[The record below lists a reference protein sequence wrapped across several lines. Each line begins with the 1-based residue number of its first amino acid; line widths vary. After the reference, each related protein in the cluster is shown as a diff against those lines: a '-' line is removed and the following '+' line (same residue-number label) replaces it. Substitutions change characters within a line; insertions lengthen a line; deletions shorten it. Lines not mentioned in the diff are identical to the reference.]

1 MDAGVRRVMGL
12 ISEINVRFV
21 VPVYQRPYSWG
32 EEQCLQLWDDILHCG
47 RSREETHF
55 TGSIV
60 TMQDG
65 SASPAGVAALAL
77 IDGQQRIT
85 TIALLLVALA
95 RYASAHPDE
104 RLPYSRDEVMLGG
117 YLTNPFR
124 SGEDHYKLTLS
135 KGDRAT
141 FRSIVDNL
149 EDPSRPVDPTSKRIL
164 QNLSLFE
171 QRLDAL
177 SDVASVWVGLRRLEV
192 VAVSLTQG
200 RDRAQL
206 IFESMNSTGKDL
218 GAADLIRNFVLMK
231 YPLDRQAEAYR
242 TYWKPL
248 EDALLPLGEDDA
260 LDDFVRC
267 FMQMAYAPEPLGQ
280 ADLYQTFKRY
290 VAEGGFDRND
300 RMGFLCLRL
309 KDFAQYYVATVTGE
323 LAQPLVEA
331 SAADAPAF
339 REVTAR
345 LAGIAELGVP
355 QARPLE
361 LELLRSCHRR
371 ECTLTQLA
379 TMLGTLESYLLRR
392 AVCDCEGSAQTQ
404 FLLRLVAKLQAVR
417 NAGEKYYDACLALF
431 LVEEGTPRRL
441 PTDDEFSRALRS
453 RDCFGFSRSFYLL
466 SRLNGHRAA
475 ASAQAGEKDAVPTGT
490 IVPTREGWSVEHVMP
505 VGALADGAWRA
516 ALGPNPELA
525 YERLENTLGNLV
537 LTPYAYDLQDCDFDQ
552 KLERLRQ
559 DADGAPER
567 IALSSDVL
575 DQPDWGPEQ
584 IEARGAR
591 LAREALT
598 IWPMPTVDA
607 ATFESYRP
615 TARAAS
621 LRQTTWQDLFDSGV
635 VQMDDTLVSASPM
648 YPGRATVTSTG
659 KIMLANGQMFTD
671 PTDAY
676 ERFLGTIGAHATG
689 LNGWTHWR
697 LGDGGPLLDDLR

>member
-32 EEQCLQLWDDILHCG
+32 AEQCLQLWDDILLCG

-65 SASPAGVAALAL
+65 SASPAGVAALSL

-95 RYASAHPDE
+95 RYASAHADE
-104 RLPYSRDEVMLGG
+104 RLPYSRDEVLMGG

-124 SGEDHYKLTLS
+124 TGEDHYKLTLS

-141 FRSIVDNL
+141 FRSLVDNL
-149 EDPSRPVDPTSKRIL
+149 EDPSRPVDPTSPRIL
-164 QNLSLFE
+164 RNLALFE
-171 QRLDAL
+171 ERLDAL
-177 SDVASVWVGLRRLEV
+177 SDVPSVWVGLRCLEV

-248 EDALLPLGEDDA
+248 EDALRPLGEDDA
-260 LDDFVRC
+260 LDGFVRC
-267 FMQMAYAPEPLGQ
+267 FLQMTYAPEPLGS

-309 KDFAQYYVATVTGE
+309 KDFAQYYVATVTGT
-323 LAQPLVEA
+323 LAQPPVEA
-331 SAADAPAF
+331 STADAPAL
-339 REVTAR
+339 REVAKH
-345 LAGIAELGVP
+345 LGGIAELDVP

-361 LELLRSCHRR
+361 LELLRSCRRR
-371 ECTLTQLA
+371 ECTLAQLA
-379 TMLGTLESYLLRR
+379 TMLGVLESYLLRR

-417 NAGEKYYDACLALF
+417 NAGEKYYDSYLALF
-431 LVEEGTPRRL
+431 LVEEGTPRRF
-441 PTDDEFSRALRS
+441 PTDDEFSRALER

-466 SRLNGHRAA
+466 SRLNARRR
-475 ASAQAGEKDAVPTGT
+475 ASAPSDGESA
-490 IVPTREGWSVEHVMP
+490 VPTREAWSVEHVMP
-505 VGALADGAWRA
+505 VGALADDAWRQ

-537 LTPYAYDLQDCDFDQ
+537 LTPYAYDLQDCTLPQ
-552 KLERLRQ
+552 KLDRLRR
-559 DADGAPER
+559 DANGEPAS

-575 DQPDWGPEQ
+575 GQPAWGPSQ

-591 LAREALT
+591 LAREAVAL
-598 IWPMPTVDA
+598 WPMPTVDA
-607 ATFESYRP
+607 ATLEARRP

-621 LRQTTWQDLFDSGV
+621 LRQTTWQDLFDAGV
-635 VQMDDTLVSASPM
+635 VQIDDALVSASPM

-671 PTDAY
+671 PTAAY

>member
-32 EEQCLQLWDDILHCG
+32 DEQCLQLWDDILQCG

-65 SASPAGVAALAL
+65 STSPAGVAALAL

-85 TIALLLVALA
+85 TITLLLVALA

-149 EDPSRPVDPTSKRIL
+149 EDPSRPVDPSSKRIMH
-164 QNLSLFE
+164 NLALFE
-171 QRLDAL
+171 QHLEAL
-177 SDVASVWVGLRRLEV
+177 SDVGSVWVGLRRLEV
-192 VAVSLTQG
+192 VSVELTQG

-231 YPLDRQAEAYR
+231 YPLDRQTEAYR

-267 FMQMAYAPEPLGQ
+267 FMQMTYAPEPLGP

-323 LAQPLVEA
+323 LAQSPVE
-331 SAADAPAF
+331 SAPDDPAL
-339 REVTAR
+339 RTIDGH

-371 ECTLTQLA
+371 ECTLAQLA
-379 TMLGTLESYLLRR
+379 TMLGVLESYLLRR

-417 NAGEKYYDACLALF
+417 NAGEKYYDAYLALF

-441 PTDDEFSRALRS
+441 PTDDEFARALRS

-466 SRLNGHRAA
+466 SRLNGHRVATA
-475 ASAQAGEKDAVPTGT
+475 PASAAPGEKGA
-490 IVPTREGWSVEHVMP
+490 VPTREGWSVEHVMP
-505 VGALADGAWRA
+505 VGALEDDAWRN

-525 YERLENTLGNLV
+525 FERLENTLGNLV
-537 LTPYAYDLQDCDFDQ
+537 LTPYAYDLQDCSFSQ
-552 KLERLRQ
+552 KLDRLRK

-575 DQPDWGPEQ
+575 DQPTWGPSQ

-591 LAREALT
+591 LAREALA

-607 ATFESYRP
+607 ETLESFRP
-615 TARAAS
+615 TTRAAS
-621 LRQTTWQDLFDSGV
+621 IKQTSWQDLFDAGV
-635 VQMDDTLVSASPM
+635 VQMDDALVSASPM

-671 PTDAY
+671 PTAAY
-676 ERFLGTIGAHATG
+676 ERFLQTIGAHATG

-697 LGDGGPLLDDLR
+697 LGEGGPLLDDLR

>member
-104 RLPYSRDEVMLGG
+104 QLPYSRDEVMLGG

-177 SDVASVWVGLRRLEV
+177 SNVASVWVGLRRLEV

-417 NAGEKYYDACLALF
+417 NAGEKYYDAYLALF

-441 PTDDEFSRALRS
+441 PTDDEFSRALQS

-466 SRLNGHRAA
+466 TRLNGHRAA
-475 ASAQAGEKDAVPTGT
+475 ASAQAGEKDAVPTGD
-490 IVPTREGWSVEHVMP
+490 VPTREGWSVEHVMP
-505 VGALADGAWRA
+505 VGALADDAWRA

-537 LTPYAYDLQDCDFDQ
+537 LTPYAYDLQDCGFDQ

-559 DADGAPER
+559 DADGVPER

-575 DQPDWGPEQ
+575 DQQAWGPEQ

-591 LAREALT
+591 LAREALA

-607 ATFESYRP
+607 ATLESYRP

-676 ERFLGTIGAHATG
+676 ERFLGTIGANPTG

>member
-32 EEQCLQLWDDILHCG
+32 EEQCLQLWDDILACG

-124 SGEDHYKLTLS
+124 TGEDHYKLTLS

-149 EDPSRPVDPTSKRIL
+149 EDPSRPVDTTSKRIL

-171 QRLDAL
+171 RRLDAL

-192 VAVSLTQG
+192 VAVSLAQG

-345 LAGIAELGVP
+345 LAGIAQLCVP

-441 PTDDEFSRALRS
+441 PTDDEFARALQS

-475 ASAQAGEKDAVPTGT
+475 MSARAGEKDAVPTGT